1 MTRPRRPDPPPLET
15 DDVRIAAVGAGAWAV
30 ALVVLLLIGL
40 PEADRWWLWVCVTG
54 VVTGLFGVW
63 YIPRLQRSRAELIA
77 GHTRSEPSPPPQ
89 GSAELR
95 S

>member
-1 MTRPRRPDPPPLET
+1 M
-15 DDVRIAAVGAGAWAV
+15 RIAAVGAGAWAV

-77 GHTRSEPSPPPQ
+77 GHARSEPSPPPH